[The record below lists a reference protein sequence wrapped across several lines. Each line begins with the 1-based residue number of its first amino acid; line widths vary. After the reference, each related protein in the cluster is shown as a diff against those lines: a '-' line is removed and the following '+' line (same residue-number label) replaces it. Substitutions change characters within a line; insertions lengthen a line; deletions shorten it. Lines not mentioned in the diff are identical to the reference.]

1 MIQRLPPL
9 VEWTIA
15 DDDGNATFRFQPVAS
30 THERWGTLTCPLAPA
45 SAQWVLYAS
54 SANVIAGQELLP
66 WNGNSVAGPILVT
79 AMLTPVV
86 TATGL
91 VAGTVYKLLWHGYEG
106 DLGEGEQAAPGTL
119 MPSPAANTSMVVGPG
134 GGPVVVTGVAG
145 SGSLINYAQYSGTPG
160 NPVSDWSQDFGNFD
174 YLPDATNLSFPA
186 DSVSDVTV
194 DFDVRNDVSPDVIQA
209 VVLIRDSGDGTI
221 TPAGQDFTGGTGSAG
236 ELSAAASAI
245 ADTAS
250 AFAPFPWNVA
260 AVETGGVGGDTKL
273 KMTILSWAH
282 P

>member
-9 VEWTIA
+9 VEWAIA

-119 MPSPAANTSMVVGPG
+119 VPSPAANTAIVTGPG
-134 GGPVVVTGVAG
+134 GGPVIVS
-145 SGSLINYAQYSGTPG
+145 SGGGGGLLNYATYESAAFGG
-160 NPVSDWSQDFGNFD
+160 NPVSDWNQVQGNFV
-174 YLPDATNLSFPA
+174 YTADATNFTFPDA
-186 DSVSDVTV
+186 SVSLFIVTY
-194 DFDVRNDVSPDVIQA
+194 NAEGGGPDLTSLGL
-209 VVLIRDSGDGTI
+209 LIRTNADAAIAAGGFAEDGTVMFK
-221 TPAGQDFTGGTGSAG
+221 Q
-236 ELSAAASAI
+236 LSAEVSAQ

-250 AFAPFPWNVA
+250 AEYPFPWNVA
-260 AVETGGVGGDTKL
+260 AVVEGGSGQSLTL
-273 KMTILSWAH
+273 KIFSWTH